1 MADHP
6 TLSLTRQCQLLGIG
20 RSSFYYQPQASSD
33 EELKMLK
40 LLDEQYLKTPYY
52 GSRKLVQFLKEQGYP
67 VNRKRVQ
74 RLMRKLGIEAIYC
87 KPHLSLPHPEHRVY
101 PYLLRNLAIDRANQV
116 WSTDITYLPVLR
128 GHFYLVAIMDWWSRK
143 VLSWRISN
151 SLDVAFCLEA
161 LQEALERYGRPE
173 IFNSDQ
179 GSQFTSNEFSDCL
192 RAAEV
197 SISMDGRGRYQDN
210 IFIERLWRSIK
221 YELIYLK
228 GFKDGLELQR
238 EVRQWMNWYNRERYH
253 QALDYRTPNQVY
265 YDNKKYEIEV
275 S

>member
-1 MADHP
+1 MANHP
-6 TLSLTRQCQLLGIG
+6 TLSLVRQCQLLGIG
-20 RSSFYYQPQASSD
+20 RSSFYYESQVSSD
-33 EELKMLK
+33 EELRILK
-40 LLDEQYLKTPYY
+40 LLDEQYLKTPCY
-52 GSRKLVQFLKEQGYP
+52 GSRKMLQFLREQGYP

-101 PYLLRNLAIDRANQV
+101 PYLLRNLAINRANQV

-128 GHFYLVAIMDWWSRK
+128 GHFYLVAVMDWWSRK

-151 SLDVAFCLEA
+151 SLDVAFCIEA
-161 LQEALERYGRPE
+161 LQAALAEYGSPE

-179 GSQFTSNEFSDCL
+179 GSQFTSIEFTDCL

-221 YELIYLK
+221 YELIYLNE
-228 GFKDGLELQR
+228 FKNGMELQSK
-238 EVRQWMNWYNRERYH
+238 VRQWMDWYNEERYH
-253 QALDYRTPNQVY
+253 QALDYKTPNQVY
-265 YDNKKYEIEV
+265 YDEREDRN
-275 S
+275 